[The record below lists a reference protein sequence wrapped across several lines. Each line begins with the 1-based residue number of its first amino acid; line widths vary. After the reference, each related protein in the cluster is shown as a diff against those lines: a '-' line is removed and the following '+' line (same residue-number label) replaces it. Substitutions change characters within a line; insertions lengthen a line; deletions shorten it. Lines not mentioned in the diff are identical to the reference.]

1 MTTESRSVE
10 TGRAGGGFFSRLVDS
25 APDIIYRF
33 ELSPK
38 SGFTYVNSASQRVL
52 GYAPEELCLDPDLVL
67 AIIHRDDLR
76 LLSERRAANRLD
88 PATIRLLHRDGH
100 IVWVEL
106 SITPVVDAAGKLLAI
121 EGIARDVT
129 GRVEA
134 EEELRDSQAR
144 FRTIFEQAPMGVVLL
159 DLDGHALARNPVARR
174 LLGLNESE
182 ATARPFYDFTFPDDL
197 TVEMVFFQELIAGQR
212 DQYQLEKRLIRAD
225 GHTLWVRSSVSL
237 VRGEDG
243 SPRYAVAIVED
254 IHERK
259 LATEALR
266 ESEARFRRLSETNTT
281 AVYRLEL
288 RPQRRFSYVSPSATQ
303 ILGYS
308 PEEFYADPDIP
319 FKAIYP
325 GDAPSVHRMAGMD
338 APEINVTFR
347 AMHKDGHLVWVAQR
361 DLAIRDADG
370 TVIAREGMMMDL
382 TEQKRMEE
390 QLLRAQRLETA
401 GRVAG
406 QVAHDFNNLLSP
418 VLAFTELLRLELP
431 PEHAGVKYCDGMLS
445 AVRRMN
451 EINYDLLA
459 LGRRGLSGGSPLD
472 LHSLVRQV
480 ASEMGEQPDSLDV
493 KIEAGQELPLVS
505 GSEAQ
510 LSRVVANLITNAREA
525 MHDTG
530 CLTIALANIRVSQP
544 FGEYNRIEAGDYV
557 RLSVADTGCGIAPE
571 IRPRIFDAFF
581 TTKRTKRGSGSG
593 LGLSVVQAIV
603 EDHHGYLDLKTVL
616 GEGTTFEIYLP
627 VHVGVSAPMDTDPPL
642 EGRDTSLV
650 VNAYA
655 GGSGIER
662 HD

>member
-76 LLSERRAANRLD
+76 LLSERRADNRLD

-106 SITPVVDAAGKLLAI
+106 SVTPVVDATGKLLAI

-134 EEELRDSQAR
+134 EEE
-144 FRTIFEQAPMGVVLL
+144 
-159 DLDGHALARNPVARR
+159 
-174 LLGLNESE
+174 
-182 ATARPFYDFTFPDDL
+182 
-197 TVEMVFFQELIAGQR
+197 
-212 DQYQLEKRLIRAD
+212 
-225 GHTLWVRSSVSL
+225 
-237 VRGEDG
+237 
-243 SPRYAVAIVED
+243 
-254 IHERK
+254 
-259 LATEALR
+259 LR

-347 AMHKDGHLVWVAQR
+347 AVHKDGHLVWVAQR

-418 VLAFTELLRLELP
+418 VLAFTELLRLKLP

-459 LGRRGLSGGSPLD
+459 LGRRGLSGSSSLD

-480 ASEMGEQPDSLDV
+480 VYEMGEQPGSLTV
-493 KIEAGQELPLVS
+493 KIEAGQELPSVS

-627 VHVGVSAPMDTDPPL
+627 VHVGISAPMDTDPPL
-642 EGRDTSLV
+642 EGRDTPLV

-655 GGSGIER
+655 AGSGIER